1 MKIYK
6 DKELKNE
13 ITTLDFGIV
22 LAGETKQYEFYL
34 LNDSEAILQSL
45 SFKISHPEIKILET
59 PKDLSRQETGKI
71 VIEWAPTITLKAPLK
86 AKLEIDG
93 YELYR

>member
-71 VIEWAPTITLKAPLK
+71 TIEWTPTVTLKAPLK